1 MIISFNHSNIRRLK
15 KMNKKSAIRKKPS
28 QEAVDNF
35 INKGIQD
42 ESTANTKNSTP
53 KSKDEISR
61 VQLRLSK
68 GKLEEIDDALNKR
81 KVKVSRHVWLLEAI
95 EEKLER
101 EKLD

>member
-1 MIISFNHSNIRRLK
+1 
-15 KMNKKSAIRKKPS
+15 MNKKSAIRKKPS
-28 QEAVDNF
+28 QDDVENF

-42 ESTANTKNSTP
+42 KSTANTKNSTS

-61 VQLRLSK
+61 VQLRISK
-68 GKLEEIDDALNKR
+68 GKLEEIDTALNNR